1 MKEWL
6 YTKEPL
12 DINDNMRNM
21 ILATL
26 PFEYKKDKY
35 INAVCII
42 VHRLSNMPWYTQ
54 ELLMKETELNK
65 EELIKINKV
74 IRDSDYLQHLIT
86 KKGTPQGIVIRKR
99 KLIVNGESKI
109 SDVVRN
115 KKLELILN

>member
-65 EELIKINKV
+65 KAIYTQWV
-74 IRDSDYLQHLIT
+74 
-86 KKGTPQGIVIRKR
+86 RK
-99 KLIVNGESKI
+99 
-109 SDVVRN
+109 
-115 KKLELILN
+115 